1 MLRIA
6 SFTVAAELALPEVDF
21 ASKKNGTSKEKRK
34 QSKLCGYKDK
44 AKTKRKIFVTDV
56 THRVVYCSGG
66 ACSA

>member
-44 AKTKRKIFVTDV
+44 AKTKRKIFF
-56 THRVVYCSGG
+56 
-66 ACSA
+66 